1 MLDNIL
7 ELVKDQV
14 LPAITGNNEI
24 PADKKDAAVETTT
37 SSILEGLKDQLIP
50 DNLTE
55 VMNMFSGNSPVSNFG
70 NSVMVQGVQS
80 TVSSALT
87 NKVGLNSALATTIAS
102 TVVPAVISLF
112 TKKVGDKDEPG
123 FNVESLIAA
132 ITGNK
137 GGGSQS
143 GGGILDMLGG
153 LFGGNK

>member
-14 LPAITGNNEI
+14 LPAIAGNNEI
-24 PADKKDAAVETTT
+24 PAEKKDAAVETTT

-55 VMNMFSGNSPVSNFG
+55 VMNMFGGNSPVSNFG
-70 NSVMVQGVQS
+70 NSAMIQGVQS

-87 NKVGLNSALATTIAS
+87 NKVGLNSTLATTIAA

-112 TKKVGDKDEPG
+112 TKKVGDDNEPG
-123 FNVESLIAA
+123 FNIESLIAA
-132 ITGNK
+132 ITGGK
-137 GGGSQS
+137 GGNSQS